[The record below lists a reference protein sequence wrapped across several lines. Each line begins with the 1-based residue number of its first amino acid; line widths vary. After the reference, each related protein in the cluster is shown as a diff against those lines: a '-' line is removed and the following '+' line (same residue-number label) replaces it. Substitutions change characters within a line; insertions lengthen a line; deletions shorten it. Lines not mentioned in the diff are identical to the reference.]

1 MESKLDVRDFLI
13 KNISL
18 ISEETENSLTLKFTF
33 PVNKV
38 DSSELNCLEKHLI
51 NDFIVKV
58 RDIELTTIKS
68 VNDLKNSYGKD
79 DGYLKVDDL
88 ATVFIEFKKSDLMK
102 DINLENKYFFS
113 TIEQLEKNINYLQ
126 IKNKKK
132 KLFVGILLNIESKF
146 FDSGFI
152 VIDSYE
158 NIKLYKDEYVS
169 QENYNEYE
177 KTDKLYDIE
186 KLSDYLE
193 YSNAWYNKYVE
204 KHDKLMSFLF
214 KKQVNHFF
222 HMICNK
228 YLDNK
233 TDAFVIRGYKTII
246 LNIDNVY
253 FSKDAVDIFYR
264 LTIFYISAENYT
276 DKLKIIRNTFSLF
289 LDSDANGKNL
299 NEKIDEISK
308 SIYYNFDLYIQKKVK
323 IFIEQ
328 KNAAIGE
335 FNKAAQ
341 EVQKIID
348 DMTSQNRTILLSLLG
363 TVFLSILDS
372 IDSSK
377 IYIINLVMLSYAI
390 YFISNG
396 ILMLNQKKHVEIIIN
411 NLENQIKS
419 LGIKIDDDGEKKL
432 KIVFRKRERSS
443 QPIDDDKIS
452 FSKLYNSY
460 LVTSIRQFVLYRFF
474 SISFIFTLGLLF
486 FLVYLS
492 TRFQILSFFKIAIK
506 WLIGY

>member
-1 MESKLDVRDFLI
+1 MESKLDVIDFLI

-18 ISEETENSLTLKFTF
+18 ISEETENYLTLKFTF
-33 PVNKV
+33 PINKV
-38 DSSELNCLEKHLI
+38 DSSELNYLENHLI
-51 NDFIVKV
+51 NDFIVEV

-68 VNDLKNSYGKD
+68 VNDLKDSYGKD

-102 DINLENKYFFS
+102 DINLENRYFFS

-126 IKNKKK
+126 LKNKKK

-158 NIKLYKDEYVS
+158 NIKSYQDEYVS
-169 QENYNEYE
+169 NEDYNEYE
-177 KTDKLYDIE
+177 KTNKLYEIE
-186 KLSDYLE
+186 KLNDYLE
-193 YSNAWYNKYVE
+193 YSNAWYNKYLE
-204 KHDKLMSFLF
+204 KHEKLMSFLF

-222 HMICNK
+222 YMICNK
-228 YLDNK
+228 QLDNK
-233 TDAFVIRGYKTII
+233 VDVFVIRGYKTVT
-246 LNIDNVY
+246 LKIDSSY
-253 FSKDAVDIFYR
+253 FSKDTIDIFYR

-289 LDSDANGKNL
+289 LDSDANANNL

-328 KNAAIGE
+328 KNVAIGE

-372 IDSSK
+372 IDASK

-411 NLENQIKS
+411 NLKNQIKS
-419 LGIKIDDDGEKKL
+419 LGIKIDDEDEKKI
-432 KIVFRKRERSS
+432 KIGLRKRAVNSHRF
-443 QPIDDDKIS
+443 DDDKIS
-452 FSKLYNSY
+452 FNKLYNSY
-460 LVTSIRQFVLYRFF
+460 LVTSIRQFVFYKFF
-474 SISFIFTLGLLF
+474 STFFIFTLGLLF

-492 TRFQILSFFKIAIK
+492 TRFHILSFFKIAIK